1 MGNRQANK
9 GSGNLGNPSRF
20 YYRRT
25 ALTLREPCGFVLIRV
40 HAAELLAIGVVN
52 AYQPMMVFA
61 AAVSAKCIL
70 VFFCHFK
77 HPSLE
82 GSARRYLREA
92 RAAQVPI
99 GILTRYQLHQKAG
112 KGKPEMRMKTQMT
125 RLL

>member
-20 YYRRT
+20 YYRRA

-40 HAAELLAIGVVN
+40 HAAELLAIGGVN

-70 VFFCHFK
+70 VFFLHFK
-77 HPSLE
+77 HASLE
-82 GSARRYLREA
+82 GSACRYR
-92 RAAQVPI
+92 RAASSPHVPGEI
-99 GILTRYQLHQKAG
+99 T
-112 KGKPEMRMKTQMT
+112 T
-125 RLL
+125 